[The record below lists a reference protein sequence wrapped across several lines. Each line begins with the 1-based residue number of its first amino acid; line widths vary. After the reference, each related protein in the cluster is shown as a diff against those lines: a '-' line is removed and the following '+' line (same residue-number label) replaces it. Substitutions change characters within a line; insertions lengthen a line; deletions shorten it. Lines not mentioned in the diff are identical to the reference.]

1 MVDAGSEPPNAT
13 SGALGEVAGAGMPR
27 RPELLF
33 DRDLRPRVRAET
45 GRRFPFPIPNGW
57 FIVASAD
64 ELAPGTIVDRHYFG
78 RDVVVFRTDSGQP
91 HVTDAYCAHLGA
103 HLAVGGTVRGESV
116 VCPFHG
122 WCYDGES
129 GRCVDIPYGPGR
141 IPTQARIRSF
151 PTVERNR
158 MIWAWFHLEGRPPFY
173 EVPDV
178 PELDDPAW
186 SDPHTIDFVIATSC
200 QEMAENNHDPAHF
213 QFVHGTP
220 DVPEDEVVIDG
231 VRKRVTSM
239 GGAFVRESFG
249 LGLGVLRLQDYVT
262 FLSST
267 TPVDE
272 ENVHVRWTFV
282 APAEH
287 GPDAATEAAVQF
299 SGGLSQDVPIWE
311 NKRYLERPVLLKEE
325 RGILDHRRW
334 CRQFYSDPA
343 LAVD

>member
-1 MVDAGSEPPNAT
+1 MVDVRAEPTGVGDGMFAE
-13 SGALGEVAGAGMPR
+13 AEGAGMPR
-27 RPELLF
+27 SPALLF
-33 DRDLRPRVRAET
+33 DPSLRPRVRHEG

-64 ELAPGTIVDRHYFG
+64 EVEPGAIVARHYFG
-78 RDVVVFRTDSGQP
+78 RDLAVFRTESGEP
-91 HVTDAYCAHLGA
+91 RVTGAYCAHLGA
-103 HLAVGGTVRGESV
+103 HLAVGGTVRGDTV

-122 WCYDGES
+122 WCYDGDT
-129 GRCVDIPYGPGR
+129 GRCVDIPYGKGR
-141 IPTQARIRSF
+141 IPTQARIRAF
-151 PTVERNR
+151 PTIERNR
-158 MIWAWFHLEGRPPFY
+158 MIWTWFHLEGKPPFY
-173 EVPDV
+173 EVPEV

-186 SDPHTIDFVIATSC
+186 SEPHTIDFVIATSC

-231 VRKRVTSM
+231 THKRVTSM

-249 LGLGVLRLQDYVT
+249 LGLGLLRMEGMVT

-272 ENVHVRWTFV
+272 ESVHVRWTFMAPV
-282 APAEH
+282 AN
-287 GPDAATEAAVQF
+287 GPDAAEQAALQF
-299 SGGLSQDVPIWE
+299 AGGVSQDVPIWE

-325 RGILDHRRW
+325 RTILDHRSW
-334 CRQFYSDPA
+334 CGQFYSDPA
-343 LAVD
+343 LALD